1 MLSQDKLP
9 SFIASQNTSL
19 KTPIVSSRNMSR
31 KCDRGVDPEFRSD
44 PELMSTDPLT
54 MKGFEASADVGWPM
68 NHVANR
74 VSAGPSAMEVMAD
87 HWLRGSLAA
96 VPEIVKVDLQRPA
109 EHPKN
114 SISKIKEIDKSD
126 LLHHLGMPFSTVRD
140 VGKVRS
146 NEVEIIIHVVPIL
159 MLCIHLLGDQLIH
172 VLLLM
177 DSNVVSPVVISIVTI
192 LHQCVHIIVSEIESG
207 AGAFTQGN

>member
-1 MLSQDKLP
+1 MDYLLPPQDL
-9 SFIASQNTSL
+9 
-19 KTPIVSSRNMSR
+19 
-31 KCDRGVDPEFRSD
+31 
-44 PELMSTDPLT
+44 LT
-54 MKGFEASADVGWPM
+54 
-68 NHVANR
+68 
-74 VSAGPSAMEVMAD
+74 
-87 HWLRGSLAA
+87 LRGSLAA

-159 MLCIHLLGDQLIH
+159 MLCIHLLGDRLVH

-177 DSNVVSPVVISIVTI
+177 DSNVVSPVVISVVTI
-192 LHQCVHIIVSEIESG
+192 LRQRVCIIVSEIESG
-207 AGAFTQGN
+207 ARAFAQGN

>member
-31 KCDRGVDPEFRSD
+31 KCDQGVDPEFRSD

-87 HWLRGSLAA
+87 HWL
-96 VPEIVKVDLQRPA
+96 D
-109 EHPKN
+109 
-114 SISKIKEIDKSD
+114 
-126 LLHHLGMPFSTVRD
+126 
-140 VGKVRS
+140 
-146 NEVEIIIHVVPIL
+146 
-159 MLCIHLLGDQLIH
+159 
-172 VLLLM
+172 
-177 DSNVVSPVVISIVTI
+177 
-192 LHQCVHIIVSEIESG
+192 G
-207 AGAFTQGN
+207 ACENRA